1 MYYAK
6 SDTKETIKEHTD
18 KLLENLKIIKNK
30 YGNQITQTIDMEQE
44 RFWQLMEIICKYH
57 DAGKTFSGFQ
67 NAIRKEIKLELIPTR
82 FNNKEIKHEQIS
94 PMFVP
99 NKKYNMTE
107 EERKLV
113 YQAIFYH
120 HERNTEHINRDLLK
134 EIIEEDI
141 KPNLEK
147 IEKELQIEITEPK
160 TFYLGL
166 VEGQARITE
175 DHKLYKEYCLMKGL
189 LHRLDHCSSAGI
201 PVEDETNEE
210 ITTFVEK
217 FMENKK
223 FKPNDL
229 QEFAQKN
236 QEKNLIVIGST
247 GMGKTES
254 ALLWSKNDKTF
265 FTLPLRISINAI
277 YDRILEQ
284 IGYEHIGLLHSTAQD
299 YIEEKQNDI
308 EEKTAMK
315 TEIEKIEQSKNLYQK
330 ITTCTI
336 DQIFPFVFKYRGYE
350 KMYAT
355 LSYSKVI
362 IDEIQA
368 YSPEIVAIILKG
380 LQMINKLGGKFMVMT
395 ATLPRIY
402 KEKLQEMG
410 IEFEYDEFIK
420 NTQRHKIKL
429 IDKNINEEINQ
440 IYETSKTKK
449 TLIIVNTINKAIE
462 IYKQLKDIGASNINL
477 LHSRFEQEDRN
488 EKEKNI
494 KEFSKQEGKTGI
506 WITTQIVEASLDIDF
521 DLLYTEMSTLD
532 SLFQRLGRCYR
543 SREYQGQEPNVRI
556 YTKEASGIK
565 YVYDEEINHKSIELL
580 QEYDNQILEEE
591 TKIELVDKL
600 YSKEMLEGTK
610 FYEKFQ
616 ESFKILENIIDYD
629 SSKKEAQSLL
639 RNIDNIDVIPK
650 TIYDKNL
657 DLFEKYENEQNREE
671 KFALR
676 RKINKLFIS
685 INKTNRWKLNDRI
698 TACPYIKNTFIIDM
712 KYNKEIGLLLE
723 KDEDYEIDTREF

>member
-30 YGNQITQTIDMEQE
+30 YGNQITQTIEMEQE

-57 DAGKTFSGFQ
+57 DSGKAFSGFQ

-107 EERKLV
+107 DERKLV

-147 IEKELQIEITEPK
+147 MEKELQIEITEPK

-210 ITTFVEK
+210 IATFVEK

-284 IGYEHIGLLHSTAQD
+284 IKYEHIGLLHSTAQD

-308 EEKTAMK
+308 EEKSAMK

-410 IEFEYDEFIK
+410 IEFEYNEFIK

-429 IDKNINEEINQ
+429 IEKNINEEINQ

-488 EKEKNI
+488 EKERNI

>member
-30 YGNQITQTIDMEQE
+30 YGNQITQTIEMEQE

-57 DAGKTFSGFQ
+57 DSGKAFSGFQ

-107 EERKLV
+107 DERKLV

-147 IEKELQIEITEPK
+147 MEKELQIEITEPK

-210 ITTFVEK
+210 IATFVEK

-284 IGYEHIGLLHSTAQD
+284 IKYEHIGLLHSTAQD

-308 EEKTAMK
+308 EEKSAMK

-410 IEFEYDEFIK
+410 IEFEYNEFIK

-429 IDKNINEEINQ
+429 IEKNINEEINQ

-488 EKEKNI
+488 EKERNI

-685 INKTNRWKLNDRI
+685 INKSNRWKLNDRI

>member
-18 KLLENLKIIKNK
+18 KLLENLKIIRNK
-30 YGNQITQTIDMEQE
+30 YGNKITQTIEIDEE

-57 DAGKTFSGFQ
+57 DAGKVFSGFQ
-67 NAIRKEIKLELIPTR
+67 NEIRKELKIELIPTR
-82 FNNKEIKHEQIS
+82 FTNREIKHEQIS

-107 EERKLV
+107 DERKLV

-120 HERNTEHINRDLLK
+120 HERNTEHIDRNLLN

-175 DHKLYKEYCLMKGL
+175 DHQLYKEYCLMKGL

-201 PVEDETNEE
+201 PVEDETDDEISTVTEE
-210 ITTFVEK
+210 
-217 FMENKK
+217 FMENKN

-229 QEFAQKN
+229 QEFTQKN
-236 QEKNLIVIGST
+236 QDKNLIVIGST

-277 YDRILEQ
+277 YDRILDQ
-284 IGYEHIGLLHSTAQD
+284 IRYEHIGLLHSTAQD

-308 EEKTAMK
+308 EEKSAMK

-380 LQMINKLGGKFMVMT
+380 LQMISKLGGKFMVMT

-410 IEFEYDEFIK
+410 IEFEYNEFIK

-429 IDKNINEEINQ
+429 FDKKINEDINQ
-440 IYETSKTKK
+440 IYEASKTKK

-462 IYKQLKDIGASNINL
+462 IYKQLKEIGANNINL

-494 KEFSKQEGKTGI
+494 KEFSKQKGESGI

-543 SREYQGQEPNVRI
+543 SREYEGQEPNVRI

-591 TKIELVDKL
+591 TKIQLVDKL

-610 FYEKFQ
+610 FYENFQ
-616 ESFKILENIIDYD
+616 NAFSILENIIDYD
-629 SSKKEAQSLL
+629 ASKKEAQSLL

-650 TIYDKNL
+650 SIYDENL
-657 DLFEKYENEQNREE
+657 DIFEKYEKEQNREE
-671 KFALR
+671 KFTLR

-685 INKTNRWKLNDRI
+685 INKSNRWKLNDRI
-698 TACPYIKNTFIIDM
+698 TACPYIKNTFIIDT
-712 KYNKEIGLLLE
+712 KYDKEIGLLLE

>member
-30 YGNQITQTIDMEQE
+30 YGNQITQTIEMEQE

-57 DAGKTFSGFQ
+57 DSGKAFSGFQ

-107 EERKLV
+107 DERKLV

-147 IEKELQIEITEPK
+147 MEKELQIEITEPK

-210 ITTFVEK
+210 IATFVEK

-284 IGYEHIGLLHSTAQD
+284 IKYEHIGLLHSTAQD

-308 EEKTAMK
+308 EEKSAMK

-410 IEFEYDEFIK
+410 IEFEYNEFIK

-429 IDKNINEEINQ
+429 IEKNINEEINQ

-488 EKEKNI
+488 EKERNI

-580 QEYDNQILEEE
+580 QEYYNQILEEE

>member
-1 MYYAK
+1 
-6 SDTKETIKEHTD
+6 
-18 KLLENLKIIKNK
+18 
-30 YGNQITQTIDMEQE
+30 
-44 RFWQLMEIICKYH
+44 
-57 DAGKTFSGFQ
+57 
-67 NAIRKEIKLELIPTR
+67 
-82 FNNKEIKHEQIS
+82 
-94 PMFVP
+94 
-99 NKKYNMTE
+99 
-107 EERKLV
+107 
-113 YQAIFYH
+113 
-120 HERNTEHINRDLLK
+120 
-134 EIIEEDI
+134 
-141 KPNLEK
+141 
-147 IEKELQIEITEPK
+147 
-160 TFYLGL
+160 
-166 VEGQARITE
+166 
-175 DHKLYKEYCLMKGL
+175 
-189 LHRLDHCSSAGI
+189 
-201 PVEDETNEE
+201 
-210 ITTFVEK
+210 
-217 FMENKK
+217 
-223 FKPNDL
+223 
-229 QEFAQKN
+229 
-236 QEKNLIVIGST
+236 
-247 GMGKTES
+247 
-254 ALLWSKNDKTF
+254 
-265 FTLPLRISINAI
+265 
-277 YDRILEQ
+277 
-284 IGYEHIGLLHSTAQD
+284 
-299 YIEEKQNDI
+299 
-308 EEKTAMK
+308 MK

-410 IEFEYDEFIK
+410 IEFEYNEFIK

-429 IDKNINEEINQ
+429 IDKKINEEINQ

-488 EKEKNI
+488 EKERNI

-685 INKTNRWKLNDRI
+685 INKSNRWKLNDRI